1 MSLLIGSIELGIIYS
16 LLVLGIYIS
25 FRILDVPDLTA
36 DGSFTFG
43 MAVMAMSV
51 TAGHPYLG
59 VLLSLAAGSLAGLVT
74 ALLQTQLKIQPILA
88 GILTMTG
95 LYSINLMVM
104 QGTSNVALLDTPTV
118 FHAFSSLL
126 THEVTR
132 KVLYSAVIVLV
143 VIALLELFFK
153 TNCGLCI
160 RAIGDNERMARAS
173 SMNVN
178 MYKIIA
184 FMISNALIGLSGGL
198 IACDQGFADMNS
210 GVGMLIVGLAAV
222 IIGEAIVRKRG
233 ILFGLIGCLVG
244 SIAYRIILAVAIKSD
259 FFPAYAMK
267 LISAVVVVLALALPA
282 WQNYRANQKL
292 RKGDAHAGTE

>member
-1 MSLLIGSIELGIIYS
+1 MSLLVGSIELGIIYA

-59 VLLSLAAGSLAGLVT
+59 VFISLGAGAMAGLVT
-74 ALLQTQLKIQPILA
+74 ALLQTQMKIQPILA

-104 QGTSNVALLDTPTV
+104 KGTSNVALLDTPTL
-118 FHAFSSLL
+118 FSAFSQVIS
-126 THEVTR
+126 HEVTR
-132 KVLYSAVIVLV
+132 KVLYSALIVLV
-143 VIALLELFFK
+143 VIIFLDIFFK
-153 TNCGLCI
+153 TNFGLCI
-160 RAIGDNERMARAS
+160 RAIGDNEKMARAS

-178 MYKIIA
+178 MYKITA

-210 GVGMLIVGLAAV
+210 GVGMLVVGLAAV
-222 IIGEAIVRKRG
+222 IIGEAVVRKRG
-233 ILFGLIGCLVG
+233 VFFGLVSCLVG
-244 SIAYRIILAVAIKSD
+244 SIAYRIILAIAIKSD

-282 WQNYRANQKL
+282 WQNHRANKQL
-292 RKGDAHAGTE
+292 RKGGPHAGIE